1 MFPLKLRLHNFMCYR
16 DPPPLDFTGIHLA
29 CLAGDNGHGKSALLD
44 AMTWALWGRARGGAR
59 HDDELIHMGQTEME
73 VELEF
78 ALGSDRYRIIRK
90 RDSRGKGQSTLELQ
104 GWDGSK
110 FVPLTEPTIRDTQ
123 ARIDNLLR
131 MDYDTFINSAFLLQG
146 RADEFTIK
154 PPGERKRVLAEILG
168 LGMYDEYEERA
179 KELAKNKAR
188 DADLLA
194 VQIAEID
201 QELARQPQYEADLR
215 QAEADVAR
223 LNAELQTAEAELRT
237 LREERKSLELQRQ
250 QVEDLTRRL
259 AEGERELA
267 DLDAQIAASQARLDE
282 FETLLTRQQEIEAGY
297 SALLEARKRLET
309 LSAQQDQIMALSQ
322 RREDLQRKIDQARHE
337 LEKECSLI
345 TSQVN
350 DWEAKVKHL
359 ATLEQELAEV
369 QARLQY
375 LAEQEIARED
385 KQAAIQKHREEM
397 ATLRAQN
404 EQLKTEMKSLEEKI
418 ELLRRSAEAR
428 CPLCGQGLSPAD
440 RDRLVGDFAAEGT
453 IKGDAYRANQEAI
466 RERTA
471 QIETLEK
478 ELERLNKELA
488 TQAGLQ
494 RQAAAL
500 EQRLNDA
507 RQAQEQL
514 QQARIVLET
523 LTSRL
528 EKGDYALE
536 EQEQLAEAQAQFDA
550 LGYDHQARE
559 QALRDQEQLA
569 HFEKDK
575 LRLDEALGRIDGERG
590 ELVRLRE
597 SRTRKQVTLAADQ
610 AHRDH
615 LREAVARLPQV
626 QQREREQEVLVEASR
641 AAESR
646 ARQELGA
653 ARQRLEACRVQ
664 VEERK
669 RKREAEQKARAEQAI
684 YEELRTAF
692 GKRGVQAMIIESAIP
707 EIEDEANRLLARM
720 TDGRMHVQFE
730 TQRDTKKGD
739 TIETLDIN
747 ISDELGTRSYALF
760 SGGESFR
767 VNLAIRIA
775 LSKLLARRA
784 GARLQTLVIDE
795 GFGTQ
800 DAQGRERLVEA
811 INSIKDD
818 FERVLVITHLEE
830 LKDAFPVRIDVVKTP
845 QGSQFSI
852 M

>member
-1 MFPLKLRLHNFMCYR
+1 MFPLKLRLRNFMCYR

-78 ALGSDRYRIIRK
+78 ALSSDRYRILRK
-90 RDSRGKGQSTLELQ
+90 RDSRGKGQSALELQ
-104 GWDGSK
+104 GWDGSQ

-168 LGMYDEYEERA
+168 LGLYDKYEERA
-179 KELAKNKAR
+179 KELAKSKAQ
-188 DADLLA
+188 DAELLA
-194 VQIAEID
+194 AQIAEID

-215 QAEADVAR
+215 QAETDVAR
-223 LNAELQTAEAELRT
+223 LNAELQTAEAELRA

-250 QVEDLTRRL
+250 QMEDLTRRL
-259 AEGERELA
+259 AEGGSELA
-267 DLDAQIAASQARLDE
+267 SLEQQIATVQARLAE
-282 FETLLTRQQEIEAGY
+282 FETVLDRRQDIEKGY
-297 SALLEARKRLET
+297 VALLEARQRAEA
-309 LSAQQDQIMALSQ
+309 LSAKQDQAMALHT
-322 RREDLQRKIDQARHE
+322 RREALQRAVDQARHNLEKERSGLSSQVEE
-337 LEKECSLI
+337 LEKKAQYI
-345 TSQVN
+345 P
-350 DWEAKVKHL
+350 
-359 ATLEQELAEV
+359 TLKAELDEV
-369 QARLQY
+369 RARLQH
-375 LAEQEIARED
+375 LAEQEVAREAR
-385 KQAAIQKHREEM
+385 QQEMQNYREEV

-404 EQLKTEMKSLEEKI
+404 EQLKAEMDALKDKI
-418 ELLRRSAEAR
+418 QLLRGTAEAR
-428 CPLCGQGLSPAD
+428 CPLCGQGLSTTD
-440 RDRLVGDFAAEGT
+440 RDRLLEDFVAQGKV
-453 IKGDAYRANQEAI
+453 KGDDYRRNQEAI
-466 RERTA
+466 RQRSQ
-471 QIETLEK
+471 QIESLEAEIK
-478 ELERLNKELA
+478 ALTKELA
-488 TQAGLQ
+488 TQTGLQ
-494 RQAAAL
+494 RQAAAA

-507 RQAQEQL
+507 LQAQE
-514 QQARIVLET
+514 
-523 LTSRL
+523 RL
-528 EKGDYALE
+528 EELRSALAILSRRLEDSDYALE
-536 EQEQLAEAQAQFDA
+536 EQQQLAEVKAALAA
-550 LGYDHQARE
+550 LGYDPQARE

-569 HFEKDK
+569 HFERDK
-575 LRLDEALGRIDGERG
+575 LRLDEALVRINGERG
-590 ELVRLRE
+590 ELARLWE
-597 SRTRKQVTLAADQ
+597 SRTRKQATLTADQ
-610 AHRDH
+610 VRRDQ
-615 LREAVARLPQV
+615 LQEAVARLPQV
-626 QQREREQEVLVEASR
+626 QKQEREQEALVEELR

-646 ARQELGA
+646 ARQVLGA
-653 ARQRLEACRVQ
+653 ARQRLDACRVR

-669 RKREAEQKARAEQAI
+669 RKREAEQQARSEQAI
-684 YEELRTAF
+684 YEELRMAF

-747 ISDELGTRSYALF
+747 ISDELGTRPYALF

-830 LKDAFPVRIDVVKTP
+830 LKDAFPVRIDVVKTS

-852 M
+852 T